1 MRFHFRKEL
10 DIGADTGQ
18 PSAMRMIVP
27 TALHVL
33 LAIYAILYLVFVIIG
48 FIPSQEGSPV
58 SDSVPYHPFALEGS
72 LVKVLFVFFLVGF
85 FMAWKNRLAAG
96 VLFILWWA
104 AMWGFETLIVTRG
117 GQRRSY
123 RDGISAV
130 CAGSV
135 VCPGYRQRRLR
146 SVPSQP

>member
-1 MRFHFRKEL
+1 M
-10 DIGADTGQ
+10 GADTAQ
-18 PSAMRMIVP
+18 PSVKRRLFP

-33 LAIYAILYLVFVIIG
+33 LTIYGILYFVFVIIG

-58 SDSVPYHPFALEGS
+58 SDSVPYHPFGLEGS

-85 FMAWKNRLAAG
+85 FTAWKNRLAAG

-104 AMWGFETLIVTRG
+104 GMWGLDTLMVATKG
-117 GQRRSY
+117 GS
-123 RDGISAV
+123 GGEAIGMGFPLFVLGVLFVIS
-130 CAGSV
+130 
-135 VCPGYRQRRLR
+135 GYRQRRLR

>member
-1 MRFHFRKEL
+1 M
-10 DIGADTGQ
+10 GADTAQ
-18 PSAMRMIVP
+18 PSVKRRFSP

-33 LAIYAILYLVFVIIG
+33 LTIYGILYLVFVIIG

-58 SDSVPYHPFALEGS
+58 SPSVPYHPFALEGS

-85 FMAWKNRLAAG
+85 FTAWRNRLTAG

-104 AMWGFETLIVTRG
+104 VMWGLETLMVASGGSGGAIVMG
-117 GQRRSY
+117 FPLFVLGVLFV
-123 RDGISAV
+123 IS
-130 CAGSV
+130 
-135 VCPGYRQRRLR
+135 GYRQRRLR

>member
-1 MRFHFRKEL
+1 
-10 DIGADTGQ
+10 
-18 PSAMRMIVP
+18 
-27 TALHVL
+27 VL
-33 LAIYAILYLVFVIIG
+33 LTIYGILYLVFVIIG

-72 LVKVLFVFFLVGF
+72 LVKILFVFFLVGF

-104 AMWGFETLIVTRG
+104 AMWGLETLMVARG
-117 GQRRSY
+117 GS
-123 RDGISAV
+123 GGAIVMGFPLFVLGVMFVIS
-130 CAGSV
+130 
-135 VCPGYRQRRLR
+135 GYRQRRLR

>member
-1 MRFHFRKEL
+1 MKK
-10 DIGADTGQ
+10 T
-18 PSAMRMIVP
+18 SAMRRLFP

-33 LAIYAILYLVFVIIG
+33 LSIYGILYLVFVIIG

-85 FMAWKNRLAAG
+85 FTAWKNRLAAG
-96 VLFILWWA
+96 VLFIIWWA
-104 AMWGFETLIVTRG
+104 AMWGLETLMVARG
-117 GQRRSY
+117 GS
-123 RDGISAV
+123 GGAIVMGFPLFVLGVLFVIS
-130 CAGSV
+130 
-135 VCPGYRQRRLR
+135 GYRQRRLR